1 MYFSNR
7 RIFINKLLYQ
17 IHHIHKSISY
27 AVSNLTRVPLISY
40 VSSKLYHLKKKKKPS
55 PTVNNLVKPQST
67 RFRTPIL
74 ITPYQLPTQ
83 YYDKSNHEHRDR
95 AENFTKRP
103 IKGTRATANSIHRLE
118 SKFISMLR
126 YRKPIFPSLYATTL
140 YTTNS
145 SRSAL
150 SRVKFIDIGSIAFLP
165 SIFVLRKDY
174 FLRTRAKA
182 FTVILSFTALNF
194 SVQDTFLNN

>member
-1 MYFSNR
+1 M
-7 RIFINKLLYQ
+7 
-17 IHHIHKSISY
+17 
-27 AVSNLTRVPLISY
+27 
-40 VSSKLYHLKKKKKPS
+40 
-55 PTVNNLVKPQST
+55 VKPQST

-103 IKGTRATANSIHRLE
+103 IKRTRATANSIHRLE

>member
-1 MYFSNR
+1 M
-7 RIFINKLLYQ
+7 K
-17 IHHIHKSISY
+17 
-27 AVSNLTRVPLISY
+27 ANLTRVLLISY
-40 VSSKLYHLKKKKKPS
+40 VSSKLYHLKKKKKKKPS
-55 PTVNNLVKPQST
+55 PTVNNLVKLQSI

-126 YRKPIFPSLYATTL
+126 YRKPIFPSLYVTTL

-150 SRVKFIDIGSIAFLP
+150 SCVKFIDGSIAFLP

>member
-1 MYFSNR
+1 M
-7 RIFINKLLYQ
+7 K
-17 IHHIHKSISY
+17 
-27 AVSNLTRVPLISY
+27 ANLTRVPLISY
-40 VSSKLYHLKKKKKPS
+40 VSSKLYHLKKKKPS

-67 RFRTPIL
+67 CFRTPIL

-83 YYDKSNHEHRDR
+83 YYDKSNHEYRDR

-150 SRVKFIDIGSIAFLP
+150 SCVKFIDGSIAFLP

-174 FLRTRAKA
+174 FLRTNKDE
-182 FTVILSFTALNF
+182 SFYSNF
-194 SVQDTFLNN
+194 IFHGSKFLCSRYIFK